1 MTVIAFTY
9 VAAMLP
15 CGHYV
20 GFISDAL
27 WDNGPDLSD
36 SLLQL
41 ISVFYSVQQH
51 VWNVIYFSI
60 QLK

>member
-51 VWNVIYFSI
+51 V
-60 QLK
+60 